1 MFTILPGDRLL
12 RSGAARK
19 VGWCGHQLCTAVG
32 GAWWEHSVR
41 ELRALWGAPLSLV
54 LQGGWYLSL
63 WKPWGGDGVDSV
75 LEGGESLV
83 RTAEHWL

>member
-1 MFTILPGDRLL
+1 MWASVVY
-12 RSGAARK
+12 SGGGSM
-19 VGWCGHQLCTAVG
+19 VGAQCE
-32 GAWWEHSVR
+32 GAQ
-41 ELRALWGAPLSLV
+41 GPLGCSFV
-54 LQGGWYLSL
+54 LGPAGWWYLSL

>member
-1 MFTILPGDRLL
+1 MWASVVY
-12 RSGAARK
+12 SGGGSM
-19 VGWCGHQLCTAVG
+19 VGAQCE
-32 GAWWEHSVR
+32 GAQ
-41 ELRALWGAPLSLV
+41 ALWGAPLSLV